1 MFGTLVVFMKQIV
14 IAGLVFLMVSAYG
27 VDSVHAASAYHAT
40 HVRTV
45 DTALFSPPSPDASG
59 VEYLPIAGHILIS
72 DAEVE
77 EMPLFAGANLF
88 EIATDG
94 TLAGTGSTVLYSN
107 EPTGLGYN
115 PATNH
120 LFVSDD
126 VVRKIFEVDHG
137 TDGRFGTADD
147 QVVRSVNTTLFG
159 NSDPE
164 GVTFHT
170 GDGAL
175 YIAGGISSAIYRLLP
190 GANGIFDGIA
200 PAGDDQVSSFSTSVH
215 GVTDPEGIAANTDT
229 GTLYI
234 VGKPATV
241 VIEVTTA
248 GTLLT
253 TIDISEAHAKKP
265 AGLAYAPSSIN
276 PSTMNLYIVER
287 GVDNNSDP
295 NENDGK
301 LYEMTLPPLLLS
313 PTPTL
318 TPVLSPTPALSITV
332 SPTPPVQHCT
342 PLGDID
348 CSGNVNLFDLSTL
361 LLNMN
366 KADAPTS
373 DLDNSGQVNLP
384 DLMILLSH
392 YGQSR

>member
-1 MFGTLVVFMKQIV
+1 MKQIV

-77 EMPLFAGANLF
+77 EMPIFAGANLF

-126 VVRKIFEVDHG
+126 VARKIFEVDHG
-137 TDGRFGTADD
+137 ADGRFGTADD
-147 QVVRSVNTTLFG
+147 QVVRSANTTLFG

-215 GVTDPEGIAANTDT
+215 GVTDPEGIAAN
-229 GTLYI
+229 
-234 VGKPATV
+234 
-241 VIEVTTA
+241 
-248 GTLLT
+248 
-253 TIDISEAHAKKP
+253 
-265 AGLAYAPSSIN
+265 
-276 PSTMNLYIVER
+276 
-287 GVDNNSDP
+287 
-295 NENDGK
+295 
-301 LYEMTLPPLLLS
+301 
-313 PTPTL
+313 
-318 TPVLSPTPALSITV
+318 
-332 SPTPPVQHCT
+332 
-342 PLGDID
+342 
-348 CSGNVNLFDLSTL
+348 
-361 LLNMN
+361 
-366 KADAPTS
+366 
-373 DLDNSGQVNLP
+373 
-384 DLMILLSH
+384 
-392 YGQSR
+392 